1 VSYAWARN
9 DLNSASGAPPVVGEP
24 WGYMFDAQ
32 GTQHVNYCGPENHV
46 CELWW
51 DSAGW
56 HFNDLTGAAGAPA
69 TASNP
74 RGYIFVAQGTQHVN
88 YRGTDGH
95 IHELWWDTN
104 GWHHND
110 LTNATGAPANSTG
123 APVGY
128 MFAAQGTQHVNYLGT
143 DAQIYELWWPGGYFL
158 PFQVAPQLESEW
170 CWAAVSTSVAHYYTP
185 SSGVTQ
191 CQVVNEQL
199 GRTDCCINPGSTDCN
214 QPGYLD
220 QALQYVGHF
229 ASDKGQGSYG
239 DLSGALAAGEPPCL
253 RIGWSGGG
261 GHFIGVYGCE
271 GGDIVLV
278 TDPIYG
284 DSFVTVSTLTGGSYE
299 GSGTWT
305 NTYFTQA

>member
-1 VSYAWARN
+1 
-9 DLNSASGAPPVVGEP
+9 
-24 WGYMFDAQ
+24 M
-32 GTQHVNYCGPENHV
+32 
-46 CELWW
+46 
-51 DSAGW
+51 AGITTI
-56 HFNDLTGAAGAPA
+56 LRTPRVLRPIAPA
-69 TASNP
+69 LPWATCLPPKGRSTSTTSEPTP
-74 RGYIFVAQGTQHVN
+74 RSI
-88 YRGTDGH
+88 
-95 IHELWWDTN
+95 
-104 GWHHND
+104 
-110 LTNATGAPANSTG
+110 
-123 APVGY
+123 
-128 MFAAQGTQHVNYLGT
+128 
-143 DAQIYELWWPGGYFL
+143 ELWWPGGYFL

-199 GRTDCCINPGSTDCN
+199 GRTDCCINPGSNDCN

-284 DSFVTVSTLTGGSYE
+284 DSFVTVGTLTGGSYE